1 MQARNYVKFPSTHF
15 FKHLCYILK
24 QFQNLIV
31 LSGVIDYDEGERR
44 KLDAIDIYQLSGK
57 GEIPS
62 AKIHDGAILTLT
74 KQVEWGDHVRP
85 VCLPYNPN
93 IEKLNKNL
101 EIAKLMMSDG
111 RIEAIRSIV
120 NNRRIKFINPLRK
133 VLNENTQSFVLDEL
147 N

>member
-44 KLDAIDIYQLSGK
+44 KLAAIDIYQLSGK

-62 AKIHDGAILTLT
+62 AKIHDGAILTLI

-101 EIAKLMMSDG
+101 EIAGWGQRYEPPPSLRRPTVLTGLDLTTELSTQEID
-111 RIEAIRSIV
+111 
-120 NNRRIKFINPLRK
+120 RIKWNMA
-133 VLNENTQSFVLDEL
+133 SMG
-147 N
+147 

>member
-1 MQARNYVKFPSTHF
+1 MF
-15 FKHLCYILK
+15 LG
-24 QFQNLIV
+24 V
-31 LSGVIDYDEGERR
+31 LDYDEGERR

-101 EIAKLMMSDG
+101 EISGWGQRYEPPPSLRRPTVLTGLNLTTELSSQEID
-111 RIEAIRSIV
+111 
-120 NNRRIKFINPLRK
+120 RIKWNMA
-133 VLNENTQSFVLDEL
+133 SMG
-147 N
+147 